1 MTLPP
6 KDTYVSQQR
15 TRVVAGANAAQRL
28 SSAQQLAQTQ
38 NQTLLRIDLAA
49 IVSKYIGETEKNLD
63 RLFEEAERR
72 SAILFFDEADSL
84 FGKRT
89 EVKDAHDRFADIRTQ
104 IEAAAARRG
113 VAILIGISPDGDTVD
128 Q

>member
-1 MTLPP
+1 
-6 KDTYVSQQR
+6 
-15 TRVVAGANAAQRL
+15 VVAGANAAQRL

-89 EVKDAHDRFADIRTQ
+89 EVKDAHDRFTDVRAQ

-128 Q
+128 L

>member
-6 KDTYVSQQR
+6 KDASVSQQR

-72 SAILFFDEADSL
+72 GAILFFDEADSL

-89 EVKDAHDRFADIRTQ
+89 EVKDAHDRFADIRAQ

>member
-6 KDTYVSQQR
+6 KDTSVSQQR

-89 EVKDAHDRFADIRTQ
+89 EVKDAHDRFADIRAQ

>member
-6 KDTYVSQQR
+6 KDTYVSQPR